1 MSARGFG
8 SVAMASGVVVAALG
22 CYLVSLKVAS
32 ERAKLEAV
40 ETQIVLAERDI
51 RVLETEIGTRGRLA
65 QLERWNVNFIRLSA
79 PSADQILQGGFQLAT
94 LVKPPE
100 KTVVDAP
107 VVLASA
113 PAPEKD
119 DRLTDDAGAPIAVAP
134 RPATPA
140 APRAARPDEMMHVAG
155 YKVPE
160 RAAVAAPKKGVE
172 AAAKPGAADKAK
184 AEPAAKKPL
193 TADKKA
199 PASTKGT
206 KVASADP
213 LAPLPKAKT
222 SAKSAAG
229 DSPKTPGKPK
239 DSGSRQ

>member
-1 MSARGFG
+1 VSARGFG

-32 ERAKLEAV
+32 ERAKLESV

-79 PSADQILQGGFQLAT
+79 PSADQILEGGFQLAT

-119 DRLTDDAGAPIAVAP
+119 DRLVDDAGAPIAVAL
-134 RPATPA
+134 AKSQ
-140 APRAARPDEMMHVAG
+140 RADEMMHVAD

-160 RAAVAAPKKGVE
+160 RAAIDTPKT
-172 AAAKPGAADKAK
+172 ATPAD
-184 AEPAAKKPL
+184 KKPL
-193 TADKKA
+193 TVA
-199 PASTKGT
+199 PKPAASTKGA
-206 KVASADP
+206 KVAAADP

-222 SAKSAAG
+222 SATHAA
-229 DSPKTPGKPK
+229 DATASKPAAKPK
-239 DSGSRQ
+239 ETGSRQ

>member
-65 QLERWNVNFIRLSA
+65 QLERWNANFIRLSA
-79 PSADQILQGGFQLAT
+79 PTADQILEGGFQLAT

-119 DRLTDDAGAPIAVAP
+119 DQLVDDAGTPIAVAP
-134 RPATPA
+134 AKSQ
-140 APRAARPDEMMHVAG
+140 RPDEMMHVAG
-155 YKVPE
+155 YKVPD
-160 RAAVAAPKKGVE
+160 RPAVAKPKPVE
-172 AAAKPGAADKAK
+172 GAAD
-184 AEPAAKKPL
+184 KKPL
-193 TADKKA
+193 TASPK
-199 PASTKGT
+199 PAASAKGT
-206 KVASADP
+206 KVAAADP
-213 LAPLPKAKT
+213 LAPLPKPKG
-222 SAKSAAG
+222 SAKSGAPEA
-229 DSPKTPGKPK
+229 SKPK
-239 DSGSRQ
+239 LSTNAKDNGSRQ

>member
-8 SVAMASGVVVAALG
+8 SVVMSGGVVVAALG

-79 PSADQILQGGFQLAT
+79 PSADQILEGGFQLAT
-94 LVKPPE
+94 LVKPPA
-100 KTVVDAP
+100 KNVVDAP
-107 VVLASA
+107 VVLAAA

-119 DRLTDDAGAPIAVAP
+119 DQLVDDAGTPIAVAP
-134 RPATPA
+134 TKS
-140 APRAARPDEMMHVAG
+140 ARPDEMMHVAG

-160 RAAVAAPKKGVE
+160 RPAVDKSKAAS
-172 AAAKPGAADKAK
+172 
-184 AEPAAKKPL
+184 EPADKKPL
-193 TADKKA
+193 TATSKPA
-199 PASTKGT
+199 ASTKGT
-206 KVASADP
+206 KVAAVDP
-213 LAPLPKAKT
+213 LSPLPKAKAST
-222 SAKSAAG
+222 KKAADADLAAKPS
-229 DSPKTPGKPK
+229 TKPK
-239 DSGSRQ
+239 DTGSRQ